1 MPQLVTPGGMRGAG
15 GAQPGMFRAQIID
28 VGREPQLKAA
38 LLSGRLEGLTAPF
51 MYHDPAK
58 QLAFVLMPMEMGM
71 ADMEQQRTIGQ
82 MTQNVMRSLPQE
94 SPKGYLLQ
102 PRTFFTFQS
111 LIEAVLEADGI
122 SPDVLRKQQEK
133 TDLLRDFLRQ
143 STVEGVRDLIHKND
157 DKIDAE
163 MFDLLSASIDA
174 NSTAGR
180 ETVMQSLMGLQQML
194 VDESTFGKT
203 IGARMAVLEA
213 FQKDPSREN
222 LLAQLLEAPDVE
234 TRESL
239 VAMGRQLLDYAFF
252 QTLTQSIDAT
262 TEAVQKNKL
271 IGVRKEVQELRDK
284 VDAANREYM
293 QAKVALIQEIA
304 SSADPMATARE
315 HEAEVDD
322 TFIAVIQ
329 ANAQEAQKRGDKNTL
344 EALQVVY
351 NIAMQM
357 MTERQPPEVQLV
369 NALLQ
374 AKYPDDTAKMLNEI
388 KNQVDDRLIGVM
400 SKLADQLAQNDRT
413 DTAARLTQI
422 MVQARG
428 ILPKYDPAKD
438 PELNGDA
445 GFDGGELPPNAPEA
459 PQSSAPA
466 PAAPAASA
474 PEPPKPSGLVGPD
487 GLIRGPNAP
496 SSPPPGKI
504 EIARR

>member
-71 ADMEQQRTIGQ
+71 ADVEQQRTIGQ

-111 LIEAVLEADGI
+111 LIEAVLAADGI

-133 TDLLRDFLRQ
+133 ADLLRDFLRQ
-143 STVEGVRDLIHKND
+143 SSVENVRDLILKND

-180 ETVMQSLMGLQQML
+180 EQVMQSLMGLQQML

-213 FQKDPSREN
+213 FQKDPTREN
-222 LLAQLLEAPDVE
+222 LLAQLLAAPDAE

-252 QTLTQSIDAT
+252 QTLTQSIDGT
-262 TEAVQKNKL
+262 VEEVQKNKL
-271 IGVRKEVQELRDK
+271 IGLRKEVQETRDK

-293 QAKVALIQEIA
+293 QAKIALIQEIA
-304 SSADPMATARE
+304 GSKDPQQTARE
-315 HEAEVDD
+315 HEAEIDD
-322 TFIAVIQ
+322 TFVAVIQ

-344 EALQVVY
+344 EALQLVY
-351 NIAMQM
+351 NIAMQL

-388 KNQVDDRLIGVM
+388 KNQVDDRLLGVM

-413 DTAARLTQI
+413 DTAAKLTQI
-422 MVQARG
+422 MVQARS
-428 ILPKYDPAKD
+428 ILPKYDPATD
-438 PELNGDA
+438 PELNGGEGGIEGGDA
-445 GFDGGELPPNAPEA
+445 PPPTAPDE
-459 PQSSAPA
+459 PPSSGPTSA
-466 PAAPAASA
+466 A
-474 PEPPKPSGLVGPD
+474 PEPPKPSGLIGPD

-496 SSPPPGKI
+496 SNPPPGKI